1 MHGPPVVRPEAA
13 DDTGAV
19 RVVNELAFSSNA
31 EARLVDRLRRDA
43 RPLVSIVAEIDR
55 ELVGHILFSPVTL
68 SGRTDLQLMGLA
80 PMAVRPDRQRCGIGT
95 ALVEAGLAACLRL
108 GTDAVV
114 VLGHPRYYPRFGFM
128 PASRFR
134 LRCAWDVPDDV
145 FMALELRAGCLDEAG
160 GQVEYHTAFN
170 DL

>member
-1 MHGPPVVRPEAA
+1 M
-13 DDTGAV
+13 DDAGAV
-19 RVVNELAFSSNA
+19 RVVNEMAFSSDA
-31 EARLVDRLRRDA
+31 EACLVDRLRSDG
-43 RPLVSIVAEIDR
+43 RPLVSMVAEVDG

-68 SGRTDLQLMGLA
+68 SGRTDLRLMGLG
-80 PMAVRPDRQRCGIGT
+80 PMAVRPDRQRRGIGT

-108 GTDAVV
+108 GADAVV

-145 FMALELRAGCLDEAG
+145 FLALELRAGCLDEAA
-160 GQVEYHTAFN
+160 GQVEYLAAFN